1 MGAGKGDK
9 RRPYDSEKWD
19 KNFDKIKWN
28 SKRKNRKIKGWSL
41 AGVKEIDMGLSEDSK
56 QTIKNLLIEHINKT
70 RT

>member
-9 RRPYDSEKWD
+9 RRPYDSKKWD

-41 AGVKEIDMGLSEDSK
+41 AEVKEIDIDLSEDSK
-56 QTIKNLLIEHINKT
+56 QTIKNLLIEQINKT